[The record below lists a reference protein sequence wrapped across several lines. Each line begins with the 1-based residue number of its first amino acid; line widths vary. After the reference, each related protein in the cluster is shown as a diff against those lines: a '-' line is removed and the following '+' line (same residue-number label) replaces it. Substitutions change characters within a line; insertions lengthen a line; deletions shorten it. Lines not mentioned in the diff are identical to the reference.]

1 MTFKEAFEH
10 YKNGTATEEE
20 TALVE
25 TELEKSQLI
34 AEYLDEDW
42 DSMSSPAQVADYT
55 RVRKKLRRNQLL
67 LILIPVLIITLVAAM
82 LPFGNTFYYDPTKET
97 LDDYASDL
105 DLYLTAFTELFHPG
119 YVYSHTLVNR
129 TGIGVYQLELVR
141 WSKNTGKQEFSSALI
156 DKGNATLPR
165 DFLHSTIS
173 VNIIA
178 RASYPIYDMEPEQ
191 KAQVRQ
197 RLEQLPD
204 YVEVTAALSFPEDRS
219 MAELMAFQEQ
229 LDGHVLWAGIR
240 NAPEDEQ
247 RYPLTGFA
255 PSNSGLIHE
264 LVNETYPAFEPA
276 VLEQTPEMWAQHFE
290 SLLQYIVDHPEITDV
305 MGLERV
311 SYYEK
316 VLAYT
321 KQAGVMTYGCV
332 VTTSAQEL
340 LRLLD
345 EGIVTQVWPT
355 DADIKV

>member
-1 MTFKEAFEH
+1 
-10 YKNGTATEEE
+10 
-20 TALVE
+20 
-25 TELEKSQLI
+25 
-34 AEYLDEDW
+34 
-42 DSMSSPAQVADYT
+42 
-55 RVRKKLRRNQLL
+55 
-67 LILIPVLIITLVAAM
+67 
-82 LPFGNTFYYDPTKET
+82 
-97 LDDYASDL
+97 
-105 DLYLTAFTELFHPG
+105 
-119 YVYSHTLVNR
+119 
-129 TGIGVYQLELVR
+129 
-141 WSKNTGKQEFSSALI
+141 
-156 DKGNATLPR
+156 
-165 DFLHSTIS
+165 
-173 VNIIA
+173 
-178 RASYPIYDMEPEQ
+178 
-191 KAQVRQ
+191 
-197 RLEQLPD
+197 
-204 YVEVTAALSFPEDRS
+204 

-321 KQAGVMTYGCV
+321 QQAGVMTYGCV